1 LIEGNMCLAYDLVT
15 ESFEREKEMYTK
27 IPHTPFF
34 ACTWPPLNSSAQRE
48 KRNNR
53 EHALIN

>member
-1 LIEGNMCLAYDLVT
+1 MCLAYDLVT